1 MIDRPNDLG
10 NLIAYYVPPLAEM
23 QMSKKEYHPYANWV
37 RVLRPV
43 ERDSVHVQEYRLRP
57 FDLYDGVPPWEFSTD
72 TRWKKLPKD
81 WTYSTDLM
89 ASRRTIDEK
98 LKAEWQEFAKNASTK
113 DPESLLLAI
122 EKGFFVPRNCTRCH
136 VEAEI
141 IKNQY
146 RLIYAADRTLNDNDT
161 RIIPRS
167 KLYYTYEEAFVQA
180 EGVITDRLNELES
193 LHRADVV
200 NDICEIL
207 AKVPEVHR
215 KEVNFL
221 LRNREYP
228 CGFSLRYF
236 DGKVLLRSRPGKD
249 WEVLW
254 EVPKCFEK

>member
-1 MIDRPNDLG
+1 MIDCPNDLG

-23 QMSKKEYHPYANWV
+23 QMSRKEYHPYANWV

-43 ERDSVHVQEYRLRP
+43 ERDSVYVQEYRLRP

-193 LHRADVV
+193 LH
-200 NDICEIL
+200 
-207 AKVPEVHR
+207 
-215 KEVNFL
+215 
-221 LRNREYP
+221 
-228 CGFSLRYF
+228 
-236 DGKVLLRSRPGKD
+236 
-249 WEVLW
+249 
-254 EVPKCFEK
+254 